1 MRLRRISIALVVAA
15 LVATGLLMP
24 SVSATQA
31 PASSPLTSL
40 APRTCSPDLV
50 GWTCFTLTVPRD
62 WFGTGDLMASIAL
75 AVMPAR
81 RSSIGGLTFNPGGPG
96 GSGLESAA
104 GYYERLPQRIKD
116 SFDVVA
122 WDPRGVGAST
132 PQLTGCSRTQQRV
145 GYTPP
150 ATGPVDWLAFTRDMA
165 ATLGPGL
172 QACWEAN
179 PDVAPYLG
187 TDFVVRDLE
196 AMREALGYEQWSI
209 HGMSYGSRIG
219 YRYARAYP
227 DRVRALVLDGAL
239 DPNLTLSTW
248 TAAESWAFTYA
259 QAVFSSTLGDG
270 FAARFARVLR
280 ALNARTVVIDGR
292 TRTRWDLTPRIFGE
306 IPSQSQAED
315 IRTLVDTVYRALYS
329 RATPQEHRRAAAAL
343 ARLAREDTSAKRY
356 TLNMVTCADMSDRPS
371 IEETARY
378 AEASYLNNSVG
389 AAFVAVIKGLTCE
402 GLPEAVERPYPLL
415 EEELSLATPPVV
427 LNALGD
433 TRTTWLGAQTLAN
446 YFAGSSFI
454 TYNGTQ
460 HVVYGK
466 MRSACLNVPVT
477 TYLIDLVV
485 PPSATCP
492 YAQLRPL

>member
-1 MRLRRISIALVVAA
+1 MRAIPIALLGAA
-15 LVATGLLMP
+15 LVASALVMP
-24 SVSATQA
+24 AA
-31 PASSPLTSL
+31 PAATAASPATSL
-40 APRTCSPDLV
+40 APRTCPADLA
-50 GWTCFTLTVPRD
+50 GWTCYALTVPRD
-62 WFGTGDLMASIAL
+62 WFGTSDLTASIAI

-81 RSSIGGLTFNPGGPG
+81 RSAIGGLTFNPGGPG
-96 GSGLESAA
+96 GSGLESAP
-104 GYYERLPQRIKD
+104 GYYTRLPQRIKD
-116 SFDVVA
+116 SFDIVA
-122 WDPRGVGAST
+122 WDPRGVGEST
-132 PQLTGCSRTQQRV
+132 PQLTGCSRTRQRA

-150 ATGPVDWLAFTRDMA
+150 ATGPVDWLAFTKDLA
-165 ATLGPGL
+165 ASMGPGL

-209 HGMSYGSRIG
+209 HGMSYGTRIG

-227 DRVRALVLDGAL
+227 ERVRALLLDGAI

-259 QAVFSSTLGDG
+259 QAVFSTSFGDG

-280 ALNARTVVIDGR
+280 ALNTRTVEIDGR
-292 TRTRWDLTPRIFGE
+292 TRTRWDLTTRIFGD
-306 IPSQSQAED
+306 ISSQSQADD

-329 RATPQEHRRAAAAL
+329 RATPEEQRRAAAAL
-343 ARLAREDTSAKRY
+343 SRLPREDTSAKQY
-356 TLNMVTCADMSDRPS
+356 TLNMVNCADMSDRPS

-378 AEASYLNNSVG
+378 AEASYLNNSAG
-389 AAFVAVIKGLTCE
+389 AGFVAVIKGLTCE
-402 GLPEAVERPYPLL
+402 GLPDAVERPYPVL
-415 EEELSLATPPVV
+415 EEELSLTTPPVV
-427 LNALGD
+427 VNALAD
-433 TRTTWLGAQTLAN
+433 TRTTWLGAQMLAN

-460 HVVYGK
+460 HVIYGRF
-466 MRSACLNVPVT
+466 RSACLNVPVT